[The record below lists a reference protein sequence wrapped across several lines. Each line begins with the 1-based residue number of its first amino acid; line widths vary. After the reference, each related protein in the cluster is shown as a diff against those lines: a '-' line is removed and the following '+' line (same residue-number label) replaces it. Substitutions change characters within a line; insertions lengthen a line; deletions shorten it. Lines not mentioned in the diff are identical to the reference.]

1 MWRYLKLAVLAVVVI
16 AVGKAVVHAKM
27 GNRADEEI
35 PRLVAQ
41 QQALLPQMI
50 NEQVELTDL
59 AYDKRTLRYEAN
71 SKVWF
76 ERSEAEAQ
84 SIEQQLRKNY
94 CANMKTFAQ
103 SGVSVEYAIRIPPKT
118 LNDRTGSIQVALHP
132 GDCG

>member
-1 MWRYLKLAVLAVVVI
+1 
-16 AVGKAVVHAKM
+16 
-27 GNRADEEI
+27 
-35 PRLVAQ
+35 
-41 QQALLPQMI
+41 MI
-50 NEQVELTDL
+50 NQQLELTDL
-59 AYDKRTLRYEAN
+59 AYDNRTLRYEAN

-132 GDCG
+132 DDCG